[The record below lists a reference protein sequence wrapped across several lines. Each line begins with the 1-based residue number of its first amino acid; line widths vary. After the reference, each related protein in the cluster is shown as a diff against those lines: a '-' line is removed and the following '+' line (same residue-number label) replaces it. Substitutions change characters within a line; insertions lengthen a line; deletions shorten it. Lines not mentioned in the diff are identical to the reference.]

1 MIIKRILD
9 VCFFIVIAEGCC
21 YASETELQEMAVD
34 IGENVTLPCT
44 DSTSVSPAIPKN
56 SVTWARIREG
66 KDPIPI
72 NALHTQ
78 PDGGL
83 SLTFLNTEDSGIYL
97 CTLESKVGSTTSPL
111 DVVRRKVDL
120 KVRTPPPEL
129 ANVTVRPSTVLAL
142 LLWDVDDDGG
152 YPIEH
157 FSVQYKIKHTDK
169 NGKEDSWHDGFP
181 DHIANKVRQIDV
193 YELEPNTTYLF
204 KMWATNQLG
213 PGKETIREATTK
225 HNMEEVELARLLL
238 KDAKDFDTRVWVVAV
253 VIVMGTLFI
262 LATGTCY
269 LLYKEYH
276 IPASQRDEQEI
287 IELVPNIILNPGFY
301 EADAHTEH
309 IEPDE
314 NSNDQ
319 TTTRINN
326 NTIIQPIRV

>member
-1 MIIKRILD
+1 
-9 VCFFIVIAEGCC
+9 
-21 YASETELQEMAVD
+21 MAVD
-34 IGENVTLPCT
+34 VGQNVTLPCT
-44 DSTSVSPAIPKN
+44 DSVSLSPAIHRN

-66 KDPIPI
+66 KDAVPI

-83 SLTFLNTEDSGIYL
+83 TLTSLNREDSGIYL

-111 DVVRRKVDL
+111 DVVRRRVKVE
-120 KVRTPPPEL
+120 VRTPPPEL

-142 LLWDVDDDGG
+142 LLWDVKDDGG
-152 YPIEH
+152 YPIDY
-157 FSVQYKIKHTDK
+157 FSVQYKMKYPNEH
-169 NGKEDSWHDGFP
+169 GQEDTWHDGLREP
-181 DHIANKVRQIDV
+181 ITPTVRQIDV

-213 PGKETIREATTK
+213 PGKETILEGTTS
-225 HNMEEVELARLLL
+225 HNMEEMELARLLL

-253 VIVMGTLFI
+253 VIVMGTLLI
-262 LATGTCY
+262 LTTGTCY

-276 IPASQRDEQEI
+276 VPASKRDDQEI

-301 EADAHTEH
+301 EGEAHTEH

-326 NTIIQPIRV
+326 NTIVQPIRV